1 MGKTKE
7 LYIEQI
13 AQIWGGQNG
22 EVHLE
27 TSDGVVITWSARHL
41 YDDLPHLIAMTH
53 IELEHEQEWQR
64 EKWYELGKKLQ
75 KDYKK

>member
-1 MGKTKE
+1 MGRTKE
-7 LYIEQI
+7 LYIEQTN
-13 AQIWGGQNG
+13 QIWGGRNG

-27 TSDGVVITWSARHL
+27 TNDGFIITWNARSL
-41 YDDLPHLIAMTH
+41 YEDLPSLIAQAH

-64 EKWYELGKKLQ
+64 QKWYELGKKLQ